1 MSSSSSKSS
10 SLPPQIIDA
19 SGLINLRAST
29 HGERILSVIPNE
41 IMVAKTVE
49 GELNKPTSYAS
60 GDQVFLE
67 RLVDLRIVTITDL
80 TDDEFEL
87 FEKLISDIDDG
98 EAATI
103 AIAAM
108 RKFLAVIDDKKG
120 RAQAV
125 IHLKA
130 DPAWTLDLLR
140 HPAVLTELGDAD
152 AIEALYLALRDGRMR
167 IPLDRADEVIAL
179 IGEDLAREC
188 KCLPNYKA
196 RFGPRKS

>member
-29 HGERILSVIPNE
+29 HGERILSIIPNE
-41 IMVAKTVE
+41 IIVAQTVE
-49 GELNKPTSYAS
+49 GELNKPTSHAN

-67 RLVDLRIVTITDL
+67 RLVARRIATITDF
-80 TDDEFEL
+80 TDEEFEL
-87 FEKLISDIDDG
+87 FGRLISDIDDG

-103 AIAAM
+103 AIAAT

-120 RAQAV
+120 RTKAN

-140 HPAVLTELGDAD
+140 HPAILAELGDTD
-152 AIEALYLALRDGRMR
+152 ANEALYLALRDGRMR
-167 IPLDRADEVIAL
+167 IPLERADEVIAL
-179 IGEDLAREC
+179 IGEDRAREC
-188 KCLPNYKA
+188 KCLPSYKA
-196 RFGPRKS
+196 RFGARQS